1 MSVDP
6 NNFVL
11 IFFVRWNLWHYFQVD
26 NEFCILDG
34 RDITENAIFERF
46 NSVLN
51 IFGIVNIISKGF
63 YISQNQLSISFLQK
77 MEKTESVLSIF

>member
-1 MSVDP
+1 M
-6 NNFVL
+6 
-11 IFFVRWNLWHYFQVD
+11 WHYFQVD

-51 IFGIVNIISKGF
+51 ILRIVNVISKGL
-63 YISQNQLSISFLQK
+63 YGSSSLASEMSY
-77 MEKTESVLSIF
+77 TEGQQ